1 MERQEQLELLIL
13 PLITRHLTLKIIQTV
28 VKVKEIQSTVKLLEY
43 SHKTSPLEI
52 IHCIIRTDL
61 KQLEFL
67 VII

>member
-1 MERQEQLELLIL
+1 MERREQLELLIL
-13 PLITRHLTLKIIQTV
+13 PLITRHLTPKIIQTA

-43 SHKTSPLEI
+43 SHKISLLEI
-52 IHCIIRTDL
+52 IHCIIKIDL

>member
-1 MERQEQLELLIL
+1 MERREQLELLIL
-13 PLITRHLTLKIIQTV
+13 PLITRHLTLKIIQTA

-43 SHKTSPLEI
+43 SHKTSPQEI